1 MRRTATAEEELLLLL
16 CGTAERRRRTNERI
30 VALAGK
36 ADLNLLAAL
45 MARQLL
51 FPLLG
56 TRLVEAAPEQAE
68 PVLGR
73 RLEAALDLARRRGA
87 QVELLALQLQAD
99 LEGAGI
105 RALPLKGTALAR
117 NLYGDPGLR
126 IGQDI
131 DLLVGAGDLDRA
143 VEALGRRGFRP
154 SDSPYDNPGRLHLGL
169 LHEGGGL
176 PPVEVHWRIHW
187 YEDAFSRAM
196 LERSEPAPEGRR
208 ARPADELAAL
218 LLFFSRDGLV
228 GLRLATDVA
237 TWWDRYGGSVEEP
250 MLDQICVEAPNLG
263 DALSAAADGL
273 ERLVGI
279 RAKAIVSSPPAR
291 WRSRTAIRM
300 TNWTVTGDLDQIGAN
315 LTLVDW
321 LLAPRGGGWSFV
333 RRVLIPPT
341 AQLSA
346 MYGLAPSAVWRRAF
360 WRFAHGPKLLVR
372 YLIAL
377 WKVRRGRSW
386 MPVPSSAWKPSAAR

>member
-1 MRRTATAEEELLLLL
+1 MQRTATAEEELLLLL
-16 CGTAERRRRTNERI
+16 CGTAERRRWTHDRI
-30 VALAGK
+30 VALAGS
-36 ADLNLLAAL
+36 ADLDLLAAL

-56 TRLVEAAPEQAE
+56 TRLLEAAPEQAE
-68 PVLGR
+68 PVLGK
-73 RLEAALDLARRRGA
+73 RLEEALDLARRRGV

-99 LEGAGI
+99 LEGMGI
-105 RALPLKGTALAR
+105 PALPLKGTALAR

-143 VEALGRRGFRP
+143 VETLGRRGFRR
-154 SDSPYDNPGRLHLGL
+154 SDSPYDNPGRLHVGL
-169 LHEGGGL
+169 VHERGEL

-187 YEDAFSRAM
+187 YEDAFSEAM
-196 LERSEPAPEGRR
+196 LERSEQAPEGRR
-208 ARPADELAAL
+208 AAAADELAAL
-218 LLFFSRDGLV
+218 LLFFSRDGLM

-237 TWWDRYGGSVEEP
+237 AWWDSYGSSAEGP
-250 MLDQICVEAPNLG
+250 MLDQICVEAPDLRG
-263 DALSAAADGL
+263 ALSAAADGL

-279 RAKAIVSSPPAR
+279 RAKAIISSRPAR
-291 WRSRTAIRM
+291 WRCRTAIRM
-300 TNWTVTGDLDQIGAN
+300 ANWTVTGDLDQIGAN

-321 LLAPRGGGWSFV
+321 LLAPPGGGWSFV
-333 RRVLIPPT
+333 RRVLFPPS

-346 MYGLAPSAVWRRAF
+346 MYGLAPSAIWKRAF
-360 WRFAHGPKLLVR
+360 WRLAHGPKLLVR

-377 WKVRRGRSW
+377 WKVRRGRCW
-386 MPVPSSAWKPSAAR
+386 MPVPTSAWKPSTAR

>member
-1 MRRTATAEEELLLLL
+1 ML
-16 CGTAERRRRTNERI
+16 CGTAERRRRTSERI
-30 VALAGK
+30 RSLAGR
-36 ADLNLLAAL
+36 ADLDVLAAL

-56 TRLVEAAPEQAE
+56 KRLLEVAPERVA
-68 PVLGR
+68 PALGGP
-73 RLEAALDLARRRGA
+73 LEEALRLARRRGV

-99 LEGAGI
+99 LEGEGI
-105 RALPLKGTALAR
+105 LALPLKGTALAR

-131 DLLVGAGDLDRA
+131 DLLVGADDLDRA
-143 VEALGRRGFRP
+143 VQTLARRGYRRGT
-154 SDSPYDNPGRLHLGL
+154 SPYDDPGRLHLGL
-169 LHEGGGL
+169 VHERPEL

-187 YEDAFSRAM
+187 YENAFSQAM
-196 LERSEPAPEGRR
+196 LARSEPAPEGRR

-228 GLRLATDVA
+228 GLRLAADVA
-237 TWWDRYGGSVEEP
+237 AWWDRYGSPSGEP
-250 MLDQICVEAPNLG
+250 MLDRIRTEAPELS
-263 DALSAAADGL
+263 DALAAAADGL

-279 RAKAIVSSPPAR
+279 GAEAIVSPRPAR

-300 TNWTVTGDLDQIGAN
+300 ANWTVTGDLDQITAN

-321 LLAPRGGGWSFV
+321 LLAPPGGGWSFV

-346 MYGLAPSAVWRRAF
+346 MYGLAPSSLWKRAF
-360 WRFAHGPKLLVR
+360 WRLAHCPKLLVR

-386 MPVPSSAWKPSAAR
+386 MPVPVSAWRPSAAR